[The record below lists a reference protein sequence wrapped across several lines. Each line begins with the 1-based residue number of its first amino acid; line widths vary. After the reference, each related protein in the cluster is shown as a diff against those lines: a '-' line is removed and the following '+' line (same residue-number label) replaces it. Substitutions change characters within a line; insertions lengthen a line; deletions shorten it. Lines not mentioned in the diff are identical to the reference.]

1 MERIASEK
9 VVWGGCAAGVARCMC
24 GFVRGLYGGCAGMLV
39 SVKVHEKLNHVA
51 LHSISPLL

>member
-1 MERIASEK
+1 MEKTTLKGLCRG
-9 VVWGGCAAGVARCMC
+9 VVPRGCAGCAEV
-24 GFVRGLYGGCAGMLV
+24 VRGLCGGCAGMLV